1 MSEERRQIKCYCG
14 LPIGRRTSWTDR
26 NPGRKFMC
34 CKFYEPETEWRGCN
48 FFNWIDED
56 MTEWQRNVIDKLVL
70 EMKLVEAQL
79 DAAHNEVKE
88 LQSQRSLLLYENDTL
103 KLKYKATSAERKM
116 KKGSNINR
124 GGVV

>member
-1 MSEERRQIKCYCG
+1 MLLWSTYWK
-14 LPIGRRTSWTDR
+14 RTSWTDR

-34 CKFYEPETEWRGCN
+34 NKFYEPETEWRGCN

-56 MTEWQRNVIDKLVL
+56 MTEWRRNVINKLVL
-70 EMKLVEAQL
+70 EKKLVEAQL
-79 DAAHNEVKE
+79 DAAHNEMKE

-116 KKGSNINR
+116 KRGSNINR
-124 GGVV
+124 GWVFLGM